1 MLVIEARE
9 YLERT
14 SAVLLKI
21 FNTEIQNADVREGLI
36 EVQSKLA
43 GTAADAIDAD
53 FDLDEPFQPPE
64 EKVVYNGNDTIG
76 FGNMTMG
83 GP

>member
-1 MLVIEARE
+1 VVSDVQGRVKNLVIEARE

-14 SAVLLKI
+14 SAALLKI
-21 FNTEIQNADVREGLI
+21 FDTEIQNADVREGLI

-53 FDLDEPFQPPE
+53 FNLDEPF
-64 EKVVYNGNDTIG
+64 
-76 FGNMTMG
+76 
-83 GP
+83 

>member
-1 MLVIEARE
+1 M
-9 YLERT
+9 
-14 SAVLLKI
+14 
-21 FNTEIQNADVREGLI
+21 REGLI
-36 EVQSKLA
+36 EVQSKIA

-53 FDLDEPFQPPE
+53 FDLDEQFQPPE